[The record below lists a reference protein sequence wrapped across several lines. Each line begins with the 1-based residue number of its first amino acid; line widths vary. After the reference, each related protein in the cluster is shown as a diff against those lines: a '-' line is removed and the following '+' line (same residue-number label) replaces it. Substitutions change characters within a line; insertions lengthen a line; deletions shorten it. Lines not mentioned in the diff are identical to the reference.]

1 MYTTKRCFV
10 MGMSTPAPQMEV
22 RYLVTANGLTGGGFR
37 AHFSQN
43 KICILDFAFKSNSND
58 EVFEREI
65 FKEVFEGL
73 LNVEKLP
80 IYFNAN
86 VLTESTKMYLKEMGA
101 TEAIE
106 VDHAWSA
113 AKVVNVIKIEVK

>member
-1 MYTTKRCFV
+1 MYATKRCFV

-58 EVFEREI
+58 EVFE
-65 FKEVFEGL
+65 GL
-73 LNVEKLP
+73 LNAEKLP

-86 VLTESTKMYLKEMGA
+86 VLTESTKMCLKEMGA
-101 TEAIE
+101 TETIE

-113 AKVVNVIKIEVK
+113 AKVVNVIKLEVK